1 MPPRIPRIVIL
12 DNDQT
17 TGDYIV
23 LFYWLDWLKKSD
35 LQKYVTLKSLIQP
48 FSRICEDAHIFRP
61 GLRPMI
67 RRILEMR
74 DEGEVDYVVVYTNQ
88 SEPEPL
94 MLGKDGDAITI
105 PRLLEAFYNHLADGE
120 TLIDLTLVRPHE
132 YDYIPTFVPKQFS
145 RVFSELGLPRRYWN
159 ARYTKFFDD
168 APEKFIQ
175 DNDVLG
181 AGRAHIRVEA
191 YYACIDTSILLELCL
206 ETLKI
211 ADQNG
216 AKKGELTLAIRNIHD
231 LLLKYRQ
238 EEMQSCRPAG
248 RGLGRYLDFLNL
260 DY

>member
-1 MPPRIPRIVIL
+1 MPRIPRIVIL

-17 TGDYIV
+17 TGDYIA

-35 LQKYVTLKSLIQP
+35 LQKYVTLQALVTP
-48 FSRICEDAHIFRP
+48 FSRICEDANIFRP
-61 GLRPMI
+61 GLRTMI
-67 RRILEMR
+67 RRILEMKE
-74 DEGEVDYVVVYTNQ
+74 EGLLDYVVVYTNQ

-94 MLGKDGDAITI
+94 MVGKDGHPITI
-105 PRLLEAFYNHLADGE
+105 PRLLEAFYNNLADGA

-132 YDYIPTFVPKQFS
+132 YDFSPSFAPKQFS
-145 RVFSELGLPRRYWN
+145 RVFTELGITRRHWN

-168 APEKFIQ
+168 APEKYIL
-175 DNDVLG
+175 DNDVIG

-191 YYACIDTSILLELCL
+191 YYACIDASVLLELCL
-206 ETLKI
+206 ETLKV

-238 EEMQSCRPAG
+238 EEMQSCRLSG
-248 RGLGRYLDFLNL
+248 RSLGRYLDFLNL